1 MEFKKISDVSSL
13 RNENVKNNEDENLIY
28 LTTAD
33 FISEKQGIKE
43 DLRDSINRSGK
54 KFYKNDIL
62 ISNIRPYFK
71 KIWHANRDGI
81 TSNDVLIIK
90 NDNNIENK
98 YLYYVLSQDEFFEYA
113 TKTSKGTKMPRGDKK
128 AIRKFEFYM
137 PTRKEQIRAIRLLE
151 QMEKK
156 IEINNKIIQNLEDQA
171 QALFKYY
178 FVDFGPFKDGYFV
191 DSELGKIPKGWEVVE
206 LSDISTRKNGFTYKS
221 KDLDEDSNIN
231 MLTIKNFNRHGG
243 MPNEAEKP
251 IQYRERMKEHH
262 FLKNNDLLVAC
273 TDLTQA
279 ADIIGRV
286 ILYRKNHSFDKEIFS
301 MDLVKLILN
310 NKEDIYYLYSYLKS
324 SLFKDFASG
333 ISTGTTVLHL
343 PKKSIDSFKI
353 VYPSKDVVSNFSKI
367 IKRLIDLQYNLKDE
381 NQKLAQ
387 VRDSILPRLMNGEI
401 DLSNIE
407 LKED

>member
-1 MEFKKISDVSSL
+1 
-13 RNENVKNNEDENLIY
+13 
-28 LTTAD
+28 
-33 FISEKQGIKE
+33 
-43 DLRDSINRSGK
+43 
-54 KFYKNDIL
+54 
-62 ISNIRPYFK
+62 
-71 KIWHANRDGI
+71 
-81 TSNDVLIIK
+81 
-90 NDNNIENK
+90 
-98 YLYYVLSQDEFFEYA
+98 
-113 TKTSKGTKMPRGDKK
+113 
-128 AIRKFEFYM
+128 
-137 PTRKEQIRAIRLLE
+137 
-151 QMEKK
+151 
-156 IEINNKIIQNLEDQA
+156 
-171 QALFKYY
+171 
-178 FVDFGPFKDGYFV
+178 
-191 DSELGKIPKGWEVVE
+191 
-206 LSDISTRKNGFTYKS
+206 
-221 KDLDEDSNIN
+221 

-387 VRDSILPRLMNGEI
+387 VRDSLLPRLMNGEI